1 MGRTEGSL
9 LFPSNEGRPLT
20 ECGKQVTKL
29 FQKKILTKRAL
40 REIKCVGA
48 GLPPSLAN
56 TGCPRATERHV
67 EKLLLMSFLPLA
79 PRGLAGCCITSVV
92 TRTCVAHLRLATS
105 QVFTGCGG
113 KKRRLTSSLH
123 AQITCLYDL
132 DLVDPVNFDSV
143 YLYEECMEADLHA
156 IASRIYATRVKEDP
170 IRLTTNERADRFDPD
185 NPSRTRIS
193 RASSTR
199 LFAV

>member
-20 ECGKQVTKL
+20 ECGGQVTKL

-67 EKLLLMSFLPLA
+67 EKRMLMSCLPCA
-79 PRGLAGCCITSVV
+79 
-92 TRTCVAHLRLATS
+92 
-105 QVFTGCGG
+105 
-113 KKRRLTSSLH
+113 RRLLH
-123 AQITCLYDL
+123 HFRGHKNVRGSPATCDVTTPRRLRCEGCRLTCLPIAQITCLYDL

-156 IASRIYATRVKEDP
+156 IASRVYATRVKEDS

>member
-1 MGRTEGSL
+1 MCSSKHRVTGD
-9 LFPSNEGRPLT
+9 NVAI
-20 ECGKQVTKL
+20 KKVTKL

-40 REIKCVGA
+40 REIK
-48 GLPPSLAN
+48 
-56 TGCPRATERHV
+56 
-67 EKLLLMSFLPLA
+67 LLHHF
-79 PRGLAGCCITSVV
+79 RG
-92 TRTCVAHLRLATS
+92 H
-105 QVFTGCGG
+105 
-113 KKRRLTSSLH
+113 KN
-123 AQITCLYDL
+123 ITCLYDL